1 MLILI
6 LNMMLILNILEAV
19 LNVSSHAANPML
31 NGYDNPVHRHHQNH
45 SGDHDHRADHDHGD
59 DDQD

>member
-19 LNVSSHAANPML
+19 LNVSSQAANPRL
-31 NGYDNPVHRHHQNH
+31 NDNPVHGHHQNH
-45 SGDHDHRADHDHGD
+45 SGDHDHRADHDHRD